1 MSKSILLMSNNNNN
15 NNNSS
20 NEDELFELRRGP
32 WTLEEDNLLIH
43 YISTHGEG
51 RWNALAKCA
60 GLKRTGKSCRLRWLN
75 YLKPDIKRGNL
86 TPQEQ
91 LLILELHSKWGN
103 RWSKIAQ
110 HLPGRTDNEIKN
122 YWRTRVQK
130 QARQLKV
137 DSNSKKFV
145 EAIKNLWVPRLLEKM
160 EQCSSSSIEKK
171 QNLSVLP
178 NLPLTN
184 NQEPSTKQNK
194 SHDTN
199 NNNVNNTTWASLENL
214 RINSS
219 DSMNV
224 LTENFNS
231 IHQDDECYHVGSFI
245 QQPEHFT
252 YQEMSI
258 SECEV
263 AEANWFTD
271 EGSLWN
277 MDEFWQFKKLED
289 VNI

>member
-1 MSKSILLMSNNNNN
+1 MCS
-15 NNNSS
+15 
-20 NEDELFELRRGP
+20 
-32 WTLEEDNLLIH
+32 
-43 YISTHGEG
+43 
-51 RWNALAKCA
+51 
-60 GLKRTGKSCRLRWLN
+60 
-75 YLKPDIKRGNL
+75 
-86 TPQEQ
+86 
-91 LLILELHSKWGN
+91 

-171 QNLSVLP
+171 QNLSILS
-178 NLPLTN
+178 NLPLIN

-194 SHDTN
+194 SQETN
-199 NNNVNNTTWASLENL
+199 NNYCYDKTTWGSLDNS
-214 RINSS
+214 RISSS

-245 QQPEHFT
+245 PQPEHFT

-258 SECEV
+258 SESEV

-271 EGSLWN
+271 QESLWN

-289 VNI
+289 VDI